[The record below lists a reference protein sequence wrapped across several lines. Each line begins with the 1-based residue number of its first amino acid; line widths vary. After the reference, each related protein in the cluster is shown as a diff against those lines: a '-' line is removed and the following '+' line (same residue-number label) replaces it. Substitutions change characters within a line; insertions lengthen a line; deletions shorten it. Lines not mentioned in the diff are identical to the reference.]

1 MDQAGAQRVERRVV
15 FSGRVQGVGFRFR
28 TDEIAH
34 RYRVG
39 GFVQNQPDGT
49 VLLVVEGEPQEVNPM
64 IDEVKSALAPYIQAV
79 SESPGQSTT
88 QFKQFGIRHFK

>member
-1 MDQAGAQRVERRVV
+1 MDSEGTNRTQRRVV

-34 RYRVG
+34 RYQVG

-49 VLLVVEGEPQEVNPM
+49 VLLVVEGEQQEVDRM
-64 IDEVKSALAPYIQAV
+64 IDEVKSTMDGYIQAV
-79 SESPGQSTT
+79 AESPGQSTT
-88 QFKQFGIRHFK
+88 EFEQFGIRR

>member
-1 MDQAGAQRVERRVV
+1 MSHEGTNRVQCRVV

-34 RYRVG
+34 RYQVG

-49 VLLVVEGEPQEVNPM
+49 VLLVVEGDPQEVEPM
-64 IDEVKSALAPYIQAV
+64 IDEVKSTMAPYIRAAT
-79 SESPGQSTT
+79 ESSGRSTT
-88 QFKQFGIRHFK
+88 EYERFGIRY